1 MKLFQIEEPEGGPI
15 ESDGPGAAVGID
27 LAGAVAISAGGNP
40 ELLRG
45 RDGAVWS
52 EPADPAALLATLK
65 ARAEQALA
73 RPVTHAVIAS
83 DGVDAAVIERAAADA
98 GLTVLRLVSGAEA
111 AALVRGVEA
120 QAAPALGAAVL
131 AEDLAARL
139 ASAPSMTER

>member
-1 MKLFQIEEPEGGPI
+1 MKLFQIEEPEGAPL

-27 LAGAVAISAGGNP
+27 LAGAVAVSAGGNA

-52 EPADPAALLATLK
+52 EPGDPEMLLKALK

-73 RPVTHAVIAS
+73 RPVTHAVIA
-83 DGVDAAVIERAAADA
+83 GDALDMGAIEHAATAA
-98 GLTVLRLVSGAEA
+98 GLTILRVLSRAEA
-111 AALVRGVEA
+111 AATVRGAEA
-120 QAAPALGAAVL
+120 RAAAALGAAVL

-139 ASAPSMTER
+139 VSAPS

>member
-1 MKLFQIEEPEGGPI
+1 MKLFQIEEPEGSPL

-45 RDGAVWS
+45 RDGIVWS
-52 EPADPAALLATLK
+52 EPGEVATLLGTLK

-73 RPVTHAVIAS
+73 RPVTHAVIAG
-83 DGVDAAVIERAAADA
+83 DTADAAAIERAAASV
-98 GLTVLRLVSGAEA
+98 GLAVLRLIPRAEA

-120 QAAPALGAAVL
+120 KAAPALGAAVL
-131 AEDLAARL
+131 AEDLASA
-139 ASAPSMTER
+139 AAPSR